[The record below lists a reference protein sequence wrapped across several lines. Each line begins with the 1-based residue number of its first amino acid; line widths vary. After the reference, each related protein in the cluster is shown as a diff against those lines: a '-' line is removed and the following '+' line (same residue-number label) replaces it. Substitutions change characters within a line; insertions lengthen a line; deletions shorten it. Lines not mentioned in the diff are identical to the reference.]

1 MEYIFLFFGII
12 SVVIAI
18 LGVILVPIIYL
29 ITGILT
35 TCVLIKNDLKDI
47 NKK

>member
-29 ITGILT
+29 ITGVIT
-35 TCVLIKNDLKDI
+35 TGVLIRNDLKDI